1 MGSIVMTARI
11 RDRSFLLRLNTE
23 ERAMLDRLSHRAG
36 LSISELVRQLVCA
49 ENEKLP
55 STRDRW
61 VLRWGRPTR
70 LLRGHER
77 PEHRDLGGSNRFR
90 YGIVPRHDPLVVSPT
105 RST

>member
-70 LLRGHER
+70 AA
-77 PEHRDLGGSNRFR
+77 
-90 YGIVPRHDPLVVSPT
+90 VAWT
-105 RST
+105 